1 MITFNLKDLID
12 FAVENQEIYN
22 VYFQKELNML
32 GVLVFIY
39 HKTSLDI
46 DYENYN
52 LNQIHKFMNGLVIQS
67 LPSGSYELLICPEE
81 PDDNFIYAYKYE
93 NNNFISNHTD
103 NNFDKEISEKIK
115 QYKDYKNFKFIIEST
130 DQDEYLSLVKYY

>member
-1 MITFNLKDLID
+1 MVTFNLKDIID

-52 LNQIHKFMNGLVIQS
+52 LNQLHKYMNGLVIQS
-67 LPSGSYELLICPEE
+67 LPSDNYKLLICPDEYDE
-81 PDDNFIYAYKYE
+81 NFIYVYKYDIDK
-93 NNNFISNHTD
+93 FISNYTD

-115 QYKDYKNFKFIIEST
+115 DYKDYKNFKFVIEST

>member
-1 MITFNLKDLID
+1 MVTFNLKDLID

-103 NNFDKEISEKIK
+103 NNFDEEISEKIK

>member
-39 HKTSLDI
+39 HKTFEI
-46 DYENYN
+46 DYGDYN

-81 PDDNFIYAYKYE
+81 PDDNFIYAYRYE

>member
-1 MITFNLKDLID
+1 MVTFNLKDIID

-52 LNQIHKFMNGLVIQS
+52 LNQLHKYMNGLVIQ
-67 LPSGSYELLICPEE
+67 
-81 PDDNFIYAYKYE
+81 
-93 NNNFISNHTD
+93 
-103 NNFDKEISEKIK
+103 
-115 QYKDYKNFKFIIEST
+115 
-130 DQDEYLSLVKYY
+130 